1 MVSYELWLQPPIFE
15 KRLFV
20 FNINP
25 LDSARLLLIPARAPA
40 RDLATLSWE
49 AIPAMVSA

>member
-1 MVSYELWLQPPIFE
+1 VVSYELWLQPPIFE